1 MQWDNFNLFF
11 FTSDSYLIFKMY
23 LQSFS
28 YPIWR
33 FESYFWLFICLQKEK
48 KGQNSKKCHAGKI
61 SICLFFF
68 TSNPI
73 QYLKFKFGIISISNV
88 KIWKL
93 FWTFY
98 FLTKWKSS
106 KLKKRRAGTISMFL
120 LFFKSNSFWYLKHV
134 FGIIVISYVKIWK
147 ILWTIFAY
155 KSIENGKSRNS
166 SRRDKNAYFC
176 LPLHLGSWIQKCVLP
191 QISY

>member
-48 KGQNSKKCHAGKI
+48 KGQNSKKFHAGKI

-73 QYLKFKFGIISISNV
+73 QCLKFY
-88 KIWKL
+88 IWNHFHIKCEDL
-93 FWTFY
+93 KAILD
-98 FLTKWKSS
+98 FL
-106 KLKKRRAGTISMFL
+106 
-120 LFFKSNSFWYLKHV
+120 
-134 FGIIVISYVKIWK
+134 
-147 ILWTIFAY
+147 FAY
-155 KSIENGKSRNS
+155 KKKKVQNQKKA
-166 SRRDKNAYFC
+166 SRRDNLNFSAFSHPI
-176 LPLHLGSWIQKCVLP
+176 LFNIWEIPLESF
-191 QISY
+191 SY